1 MPLPKINTPT
11 YELTLPSNRK
21 NVIYRPFLVREQKI
35 LVLALESEDQK
46 QITDA
51 IIQII
56 GDCLITKNIDVTKLP
71 TFDIEYLFLNVRS
84 KSVGETV
91 EVNVTCPDDG
101 KTKVETSINIDDIKV
116 VKDKNHKFIIQL
128 DDKYSMKLKYPTLDQ
143 FVENNFDFEM
153 AEPKESVSAA
163 MSMLSTCIDMIY
175 DQEESWDASESTKE
189 ELDEFIDQLNSK
201 QFQEVEQFFRTM
213 PKLSHKLKVK
223 NPQTGVESE
232 VVLEGLVSFFS
243 QVWPT

>member
-21 NVIYRPFLVREQKI
+21 KVKYRPFLVREEKI

-51 IIQII
+51 IVQII
-56 GDCLITKNIDVTKLP
+56 GDCLITKNVDVTKLP

-116 VKDKNHKFIIQL
+116 IKDKDHKLIVQL
-128 DDKYSMKLKYPTLDQ
+128 DDKYSMKLKYPSLDQ
-143 FVENNFDFEM
+143 FIENNFDFEM
-153 AEPKESVSAA
+153 AAPNESVSAA
-163 MSMLSTCIDMIY
+163 MSMLSSCIDMIY
-175 DQEESWDASESTKE
+175 DEEESWDASESTKE
-189 ELDEFIDQLNSK
+189 ELDEFIDQLNTK
-201 QFQEVEQFFRTM
+201 QFQEVEEFFRTM
-213 PKLSHKLKVK
+213 PKLSHTLKVT

-232 VVLEGLVSFFS
+232 VVLEGLASFFS
-243 QVWPT
+243 

>member
-21 NVIYRPFLVREQKI
+21 KIKYRPFLVREEKI

-116 VKDKNHKFIIQL
+116 IKDKNHKFIVQL

-143 FVENNFDFEM
+143 FIENNFDFEM
-153 AEPKESVSAA
+153 AAPNESVSAA
-163 MSMLSTCIDMIY
+163 MSMLSSCIDMIY
-175 DQEESWDASESTKE
+175 DEEESWDASESTKE
-189 ELDEFIDQLNSK
+189 ELDEFINQLNTK
-201 QFQEVEQFFRTM
+201 QFQEVEQFFKTM

-232 VVLEGLVSFFS
+232 VVLEGLASFFS
-243 QVWPT
+243 

>member
-21 NVIYRPFLVREQKI
+21 KVKYRPFLVREEKI

-116 VKDKNHKFIIQL
+116 VKDKDHKLIVQL
-128 DDKYSMKLKYPTLDQ
+128 DDKYSMKLKYPSLDQ
-143 FVENNFDFEM
+143 FIENNFDFEM
-153 AEPKESVSAA
+153 AAPNESVSAA
-163 MSMLSTCIDMIY
+163 MSMLSSCIDMIY
-175 DQEESWDASESTKE
+175 DEEESWDASESTKE
-189 ELDEFIDQLNSK
+189 ELDEFIDQLNTK
-201 QFQEVEQFFRTM
+201 QFQQVEEFFRTM
-213 PKLSHKLKVK
+213 PKLSHKLKVT

-232 VVLEGLVSFFS
+232 VVLEGLASFFS
-243 QVWPT
+243 

>member
-21 NVIYRPFLVREQKI
+21 KVKYRPFLVREEKI

-84 KSVGETV
+84 KSVGESV
-91 EVNVTCPDDG
+91 EVNITCPDDG

-116 VKDKNHKFIIQL
+116 VKSKDHKLIVKL
-128 DDKYSMKLKYPTLDQ
+128 DDKYSMKLKYPSLDQ
-143 FVENNFDFEM
+143 FIENNFDFEM
-153 AEPKESVSAA
+153 AEPNESVSAA
-163 MSMLSTCIDMIY
+163 MSMLSSCIDMIY
-175 DQEESWDASESTKE
+175 DEEESWDASESTKE
-189 ELDEFIDQLNSK
+189 ELDDFIDQLNTK
-201 QFQEVEQFFRTM
+201 QFQEVEEFFRTM
-213 PKLSHKLKVK
+213 PKLSHKLKVT

-232 VVLEGLVSFFS
+232 VVLEGLASFFS
-243 QVWPT
+243 

>member
-21 NVIYRPFLVREQKI
+21 KVKYRPFLVREEKI

-51 IIQII
+51 IVQII
-56 GDCLITKNIDVTKLP
+56 GDCLITKNVDVTKLP

-101 KTKVETSINIDDIKV
+101 KTKVETSINIDDIKD
-116 VKDKNHKFIIQL
+116 VKDKNHKLIIQL

-143 FVENNFDFEM
+143 FIENNFDFEM
-153 AEPKESVSAA
+153 AEAKESVSAA

-189 ELDEFIDQLNSK
+189 ELDEFIDQLNTK
-201 QFQEVEQFFRTM
+201 QFQEVEEFFRTM
-213 PKLSHKLKVK
+213 PKLSHKLKVT

-232 VVLEGLVSFFS
+232 VVLEGLASFFS
-243 QVWPT
+243 

>member
-21 NVIYRPFLVREQKI
+21 KVKYRPFLVREEKI

-56 GDCLITKNIDVTKLP
+56 GDCLITKNVDVTKLP

-116 VKDKNHKFIIQL
+116 VKDKDHKLIVQL
-128 DDKYSMKLKYPTLDQ
+128 DDKYSMKLKYPSLDQ
-143 FVENNFDFEM
+143 FIENNFDFEM
-153 AEPKESVSAA
+153 AAPNESVSAA
-163 MSMLSTCIDMIY
+163 MSMLSSCIDMIY
-175 DQEESWDASESTKE
+175 DEEESWDASESTKE
-189 ELDEFIDQLNSK
+189 ELDEFIDQLNTK
-201 QFQEVEQFFRTM
+201 QFQQVEEFFRTM

-232 VVLEGLVSFFS
+232 VVLEGLASFFS
-243 QVWPT
+243 

>member
-21 NVIYRPFLVREQKI
+21 KVKYRPFLVREEKI

-116 VKDKNHKFIIQL
+116 IKNKDHKLIVQL
-128 DDKYSMKLKYPTLDQ
+128 DEKYSMKLKYPSLDQ

-153 AEPKESVSAA
+153 AAPNESVSAA
-163 MSMLSTCIDMIY
+163 MSMLSSCIDLIY
-175 DQEESWDASESTKE
+175 DEEESWDASESTKE
-189 ELDEFIDQLNSK
+189 ELDEFIDQLNTK
-201 QFQEVEQFFRTM
+201 QFQKVEEFFRTM
-213 PKLSHKLKVK
+213 PKLSHTLKVT

-232 VVLEGLVSFFS
+232 VVLEGLASFFS
-243 QVWPT
+243 

>member
-11 YELTLPSNRK
+11 YELTLPSNK
-21 NVIYRPFLVREQKI
+21 KKVKYRPFLVREEKI

-116 VKDKNHKFIIQL
+116 VKDKNHKLIVQL

-143 FVENNFDFEM
+143 FIENNFDFEM
-153 AEPKESVSAA
+153 AEAKESVSAA

-189 ELDEFIDQLNSK
+189 ELDEFIDQLNTK
-201 QFQEVEQFFRTM
+201 QFQEVEQFFKTM
-213 PKLSHKLKVK
+213 PKLSHTLKVK
-223 NPQTGVESE
+223 NPQTDVESE
-232 VVLEGLVSFFS
+232 VVLEGLASFFS
-243 QVWPT
+243 

>member
-21 NVIYRPFLVREQKI
+21 KIRYRPFLVREEKI
-35 LVLALESEDQK
+35 LVLAMESNDQK

-91 EVNVTCPDDG
+91 EVNITCPDDG
-101 KTKVETSINIDDIKV
+101 KTTVETSINIDDIKV
-116 VKDKNHKFIIQL
+116 VKNKDHKLIVQL
-128 DDKYSMKLKYPTLDQ
+128 DEKYSMKLKYPSLDQ

-153 AEPKESVSAA
+153 AAPNESVSAA
-163 MSMLSTCIDMIY
+163 MSMLSSCIDMIY
-175 DQEESWDASESTKE
+175 DEEESWDASESTKE
-189 ELDEFIDQLNSK
+189 ELDEFIDQLNTK
-201 QFQEVEQFFRTM
+201 QFQQVEEFFRTM
-213 PKLSHKLKVK
+213 PKLSHKLKVT

-232 VVLEGLVSFFS
+232 VVLEGLASFFS
-243 QVWPT
+243 

>member
-11 YELTLPSNRK
+11 YELTLPSNK
-21 NVIYRPFLVREQKI
+21 KKVKYRPFLVREEKI

-71 TFDIEYLFLNVRS
+71 TFDIECLFLNVRS

-116 VKDKNHKFIIQL
+116 IKDKNHKLIVQL

-143 FVENNFDFEM
+143 FIENNFDFEM
-153 AEPKESVSAA
+153 AEAKESVSAA

-175 DQEESWDASESTKE
+175 DDQESWDASESTKE
-189 ELDEFIDQLNSK
+189 ELDEFIDQLNTK
-201 QFQEVEQFFRTM
+201 QFQEVEQFFKTM
-213 PKLSHKLKVK
+213 PKLSHTLKVR
-223 NPQTGVESE
+223 NPQTDVESE
-232 VVLEGLVSFFS
+232 VVLEGLASFFS
-243 QVWPT
+243 

>member
-21 NVIYRPFLVREQKI
+21 KIKYRPFLVREEKI

-116 VKDKNHKFIIQL
+116 VKNKDHKLIVQL
-128 DDKYSMKLKYPTLDQ
+128 DEKYSMKLKYPSLDQ
-143 FVENNFDFEM
+143 FIENNFDFEM
-153 AEPKESVSAA
+153 AAPNESVSAA
-163 MSMLSTCIDMIY
+163 MSMLSSCIDMIY
-175 DQEESWDASESTKE
+175 DEEESWDASESTKE
-189 ELDEFIDQLNSK
+189 ELDEFIDQLNTK
-201 QFQEVEQFFRTM
+201 QFQQVEEFFRTM
-213 PKLSHKLKVK
+213 PKLSHKLKVT

-232 VVLEGLVSFFS
+232 VILEGLASFFS
-243 QVWPT
+243 